1 MTEARRNLTLLPRG
15 EGEVE
20 VELAEAG
27 ETTRPPA
34 LETSLLSALGD
45 AVIVAD
51 EGSRIV
57 YANPVT
63 EFLLGWPAADLQG
76 RPLTTI
82 VSRRFRQA
90 LLLAFEHCVVGG
102 QGGPPGRALRVPVVR
117 MDGTEVHVEL
127 VLSQMWVEDGRRRL
141 LLASIRDVAAGV
153 ELERRSTV
161 AQELVEVLSQGLGRT
176 EAIARTL
183 QALGDALGWEVVA
196 LWTVDLEQGC
206 LHWEQLWHS
215 RPADRFEAACAA
227 TTIRPGMGLPG
238 RVWESGEPAWIDD
251 LAADSDFPRAAAGA
265 AEGLRSAFAFPV
277 VAGGRLLG
285 VVELFSGDVRHPD
298 PDLLSTMA
306 AIGSQLGEFL
316 ERLEAEEERRR
327 LLQSERAARMEAE
340 RARAEAE
347 RVEQRLAVL
356 AEAGKVLGSSL
367 DYRRTLQDLSELG
380 LGILG
385 EMCVVALVDGSQRLT
400 LVGSAHLDP
409 AKRALL
415 EELRDVPLTACSE
428 SEAVVRTGTARVLE
442 KVDDETLQ
450 GEFDSDAHCVL
461 VRKLQLGPTMIV
473 PLPVR
478 QHTIGVLVLSAP
490 PGSEPYTPT
499 DVALAKELAR
509 RAAVAVDNARL
520 FAETSEV
527 ARILQQS
534 LLPPHLPQIPGVDI
548 AARYHPAGERL
559 EVGGD
564 FYDAFSIGED
574 CWGFIIGDVAGKGP
588 GAAATTAIV
597 RHTAR
602 VAARQAVG
610 LDVPA
615 AVNEALLEAEQ
626 EERFSTMIFG
636 RLRFVGGDASLDLF
650 NCGHPAPLLVRSD
663 GRIDEVECRGP
674 LLGQLPAVKPDP
686 VTLTLL
692 PGDVLVLVTDGVLE
706 ARAPASGSERGSLRF
721 FGHEG
726 LMALLTEMQGEPAET
741 VARRIEER
749 TVAFSGGSLADDLAV
764 LVLRILDR

>member
-1 MTEARRNLTLLPRG
+1 MRKRPTDEVSRVTDRGLLG
-15 EGEVE
+15 VCVDVE
-20 VELAEAG
+20 VELEAG
-27 ETTRPPA
+27 EPPA
-34 LETSLLSALGD
+34 LETSLVSALGD

-63 EFLLGWPAADLQG
+63 ESLLGWPAAALQG

-102 QGGPPGRALRVPVVR
+102 LERPPGRALRVPVLR
-117 MDGTEVHVEL
+117 MDGTEVYVEL
-127 VLSQMWVEDGRRRL
+127 VLSQMCLEDGRRL
-141 LLASIRDVAAGV
+141 LLASIRDVAGRV

-161 AQELVEVLSQGLGRT
+161 AQELLEVLSQDLGRK

-196 LWTVDLEQGC
+196 LWTVDLEQGG

-215 RPADRFEAACAA
+215 RPADRFEAASAA

-238 RVWESGEPAWIDD
+238 RVWESGEPAWVDD
-251 LAADSDFPRAAAGA
+251 LVAASDSPRAAAGA

-298 PDLLSTMA
+298 PELLSTTA

-356 AEAGKVLGSSL
+356 AKAGKVLGASL
-367 DYRRTLQDLSELG
+367 AYRRTLQDLSELG

-385 EMCVVALVDGSQRLT
+385 EMCVVALVDGSKRLT
-400 LVGSAHLDP
+400 LLGGAHLDP

-415 EELRDVPLTACSE
+415 EGLRDVPLTACSE
-428 SEAVVRTGTARVLE
+428 SEAVVRTGTSRVLE

-450 GEFDSDAHCVL
+450 GEFDSDAHRAL

-478 QHTIGVLVLSAP
+478 QHTIGVLVFSAP
-490 PGSEPYTPT
+490 PGSGPYTPA

-527 ARILQQS
+527 AHTLQQR
-534 LLPPHLPQIPGVDI
+534 LLPPRLPQIPGVDI

-574 CWGFIIGDVAGKGP
+574 YWGFIIGDVAGKGL
-588 GAAATTAIV
+588 GAAATTAVV

-602 VAARQAVG
+602 AAARHSGG

-626 EERFSTMIFG
+626 EEQFSTMIFG
-636 RLRFVGGDASLDLF
+636 RLRFVGGDAALDLL
-650 NCGHPAPLLVRSD
+650 NCGHPAPLLVRSE
-663 GRIDEVECRGP
+663 GRIDEVECAGP
-674 LLGQLPAVKPDP
+674 LLGQLPTVKPDP

-706 ARAPASGSERGSLRF
+706 ARAPASEPGSLRF

-726 LMALLTEMQGEPAET
+726 LTAVLTETRGEPAESI
-741 VARRIEER
+741 ARRIAER
-749 TVAFSGGSLADDLAV
+749 AVAFSGGSLGDDLAV